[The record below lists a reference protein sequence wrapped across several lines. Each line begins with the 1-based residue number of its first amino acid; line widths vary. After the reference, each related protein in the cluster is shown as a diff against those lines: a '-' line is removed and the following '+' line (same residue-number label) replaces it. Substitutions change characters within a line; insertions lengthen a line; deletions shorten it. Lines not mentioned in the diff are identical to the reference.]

1 MLDPNAQLVFERQL
15 QDPANLVCCDTGTA
29 DPQWASVSHGIYLSI
44 GACGVHRSLGVR
56 VSYVQSMSMDSW
68 KPVHLRMM
76 ELGGNERFNDFMAE
90 QGVPRHMPIRE
101 KYSTRAARWYRET
114 LRAEAEAEGGP
125 SGSSPRSP
133 LPLEPGTGHLLDD
146 AGAAGSQSSEARQL
160 LDQVFA
166 QVPIQGSM
174 TMGGVPLGSGLPDCQ
189 RTCWL
194 AALTGPRSSGRPC
207 SPPAGSSSAPKS
219 AMRTLL
225 LLAFGGG
232 ENSGDCRRSSFDS
245 DGESGAG
252 VTKSNFGGVPEVDPA
267 AAVAEGGFKPLPG
280 AGPPVPKSEPARPPG
295 SAPLAAAM
303 MGVPQLAIAAPN
315 SNVWGTPQAMTPALP
330 SFLSAQQPPPPPPD
344 FGGASPTVD
353 FGSVDFAAAAA
364 AAAAKLMGGVVP
376 APMAAAPAAGLNLG
390 GKGLFGLAGLLSSTT
405 SQASE
410 CGDFKRGNC
419 TRSDSCR
426 FAHTGGQASPLSS
439 VGGARP
445 PPPMA
450 GGPRPEIGDDVEVLH
465 NGQWKNGTA
474 LGVTGDGLKLLTLIP
489 EEGLQLEIEWNSVRK
504 DGQGMGPS
512 GGVGFSKAGGPPQM
526 AKMQAVSI
534 PSLQSFAKLTFGG

>member
-1 MLDPNAQLVFERQL
+1 VL
-15 QDPANLVCCDTGTA
+15 
-29 DPQWASVSHGIYLSI
+29 
-44 GACGVHRSLGVR
+44 
-56 VSYVQSMSMDSW
+56 
-68 KPVHLRMM
+68 
-76 ELGGNERFNDFMAE
+76 
-90 QGVPRHMPIRE
+90 
-101 KYSTRAARWYRET
+101 
-114 LRAEAEAEGGP
+114 
-125 SGSSPRSP
+125 
-133 LPLEPGTGHLLDD
+133 
-146 AGAAGSQSSEARQL
+146 
-160 LDQVFA
+160 
-166 QVPIQGSM
+166 
-174 TMGGVPLGSGLPDCQ
+174 
-189 RTCWL
+189 
-194 AALTGPRSSGRPC
+194 
-207 SPPAGSSSAPKS
+207 KS
-219 AMRTLL
+219 
-225 LLAFGGG
+225 
-232 ENSGDCRRSSFDS
+232 
-245 DGESGAG
+245 AG

-344 FGGASPTVD
+344 FGGASPIVD

-419 TRSDSCR
+419 SRGDSCR

-512 GGVGFSKAGGPPQM
+512 GGVGFSKAGGPPQT
-526 AKMQAVSI
+526 AKMQAVSV
-534 PSLQSFAKLTFGG
+534 PSLQSFAKLTFGGAAATATAAAAGGGGGGQFPVQTSMMGGGGGGQFATQTFPVGGGASFGGCGGQFSAQTSYGGGGGSPPSAKSSAGASAAAMLRGFAASLLGKSAGAPPQAAAVLPPGPVGAPGGFGGGFAKAVGTPAVGAPAPSVSNMDAFSALRARLAGKKPTA

>member
-76 ELGGNERFNDFMAE
+76 ELGGNQRFNDFMAE

-114 LRAEAEAEGGP
+114 LRAEAEAEGGS

-133 LPLEPGTGHLLDD
+133 LPLEPGTGHLPDD

-225 LLAFGGG
+225 LMAFGGG

-245 DGESGAG
+245 DGESGISTSG
-252 VTKSNFGGVPEVDPA
+252 SGSGGTSGQQSDCDSRNSTPKPSSSSRQKHQGWGCNSNSGSPCSSSSAEA
-267 AAVAEGGFKPLPG
+267 ASSTTAA
-280 AGPPVPKSEPARPPG
+280 PPTTTPTTTTATTTATTAPRVQN
-295 SAPLAAAM
+295 SAFANLAAAH
-303 MGVPQLAIAAPN
+303 
-315 SNVWGTPQAMTPALP
+315 S
-330 SFLSAQQPPPPPPD
+330 
-344 FGGASPTVD
+344 GAFCP
-353 FGSVDFAAAAA
+353 
-364 AAAAKLMGGVVP
+364 
-376 APMAAAPAAGLNLG
+376 
-390 GKGLFGLAGLLSSTT
+390 
-405 SQASE
+405 
-410 CGDFKRGNC
+410 
-419 TRSDSCR
+419 
-426 FAHTGGQASPLSS
+426 
-439 VGGARP
+439 
-445 PPPMA
+445 
-450 GGPRPEIGDDVEVLH
+450 
-465 NGQWKNGTA
+465 
-474 LGVTGDGLKLLTLIP
+474 
-489 EEGLQLEIEWNSVRK
+489 IE
-504 DGQGMGPS
+504 
-512 GGVGFSKAGGPPQM
+512 AY
-526 AKMQAVSI
+526 
-534 PSLQSFAKLTFGG
+534 